1 MCRTTSLVV
10 PLSVYVGFHVRG
22 GAAPCHVQWPTG
34 ASLDVSDQ
42 PRTPARF
49 GPCAISLRWTLNNYR
64 LKAVDS

>member
-34 ASLDVSDQ
+34 ASLVSVRASSGQ
-42 PRTPARF
+42 RQLQGNR
-49 GPCAISLRWTLNNYR
+49 
-64 LKAVDS
+64 